1 MTQTVGHLDPVPA
14 DYVDTL
20 NFVRSQGPQVQAFT
34 ASLRDA
40 GVDRVYLVGAGG
52 SLSNMYPLLFLFNEH
67 AKTFAPQLLTSA
79 EFVALKPAA
88 LGPRSLVVVASHKGE
103 TPETLQAAELG
114 RARGARVVAL
124 TRVPDSRLAK
134 AADVV
139 FTTRSDHTITE
150 AKLLLLYQLGL
161 SLLERFGQYDDYN
174 AAMAALAALPAAL
187 LHVKQ
192 ETESRNAETAA
203 RLKDEPLIYTLSS
216 GPNYGVGYAF
226 AMCALQEQQWMHAA
240 SVHAAEFFH
249 GAFEIVDENTPL
261 IVLLGEDASRSI
273 AERALNFAQRYSR
286 KVVVIDTKDNDL
298 PGIASR
304 YRGLVSPLVLSAITT
319 RLLAHFAAVRSHPVQ
334 IRRYMFKVEY

>member
-1 MTQTVGHLDPVPA
+1 MTQTVGQLTPIPA

-20 NFVRSQGPQVQAFT
+20 NFVRSQGPRVQAFT
-34 ASLRDA
+34 ASLRDS

-67 AKTFAPQLLTSA
+67 AKTFAPQLQTSA
-79 EFVALKPAA
+79 EFVACDPAA

-103 TPETLQAAELG
+103 TPETVQAAELA
-114 RARGARVVAL
+114 RARGAQVVAL
-124 TRVPDSRLAK
+124 TRVPDSKLAK
-134 AADVV
+134 TVDIV

-161 SLLERFGQYDDYN
+161 SLLERFGQYDDYPG
-174 AAMAALAALPAAL
+174 AMATLAALPPAL
-187 LHVKQ
+187 YHVKQ
-192 ETESRNAETAA
+192 ETEPKNAETAA

-226 AMCALQEQQWMHAA
+226 AMCSLQEQQWMHAA
-240 SVHAAEFFH
+240 SIHAAEFFH

-304 YRGLVSPLVLSAITT
+304 NRGLVSPLVLSAITT
-319 RLLAHFAAVRSHPVQ
+319 RLLAHFAAVRGHPVQ